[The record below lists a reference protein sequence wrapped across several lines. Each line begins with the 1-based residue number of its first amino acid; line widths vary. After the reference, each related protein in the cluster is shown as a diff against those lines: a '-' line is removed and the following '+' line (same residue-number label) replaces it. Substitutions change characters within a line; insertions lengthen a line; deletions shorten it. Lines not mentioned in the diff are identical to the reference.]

1 MTCTWLG
8 GMTPELEIILAE
20 GAGLQPGY
28 TTQKVIEKR
37 NRCKLGQVALT
48 GSSTLH
54 LFDALP
60 ICPNCILLKLYFFKN
75 YSLLIFT
82 FR

>member
-1 MTCTWLG
+1 
-8 GMTPELEIILAE
+8 MTPELEIILAE

-48 GSSTLH
+48 GTSSSPSSQVLLPALLAGTVL
-54 LFDALP
+54 LPALP
-60 ICPNCILLKLYFFKN
+60 HG
-75 YSLLIFT
+75 YSL
-82 FR
+82 